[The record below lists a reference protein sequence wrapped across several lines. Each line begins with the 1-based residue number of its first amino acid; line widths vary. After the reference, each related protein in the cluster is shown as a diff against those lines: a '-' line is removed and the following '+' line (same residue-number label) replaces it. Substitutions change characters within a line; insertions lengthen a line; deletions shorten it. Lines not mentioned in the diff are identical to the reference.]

1 MGHTARRVS
10 CDCAA
15 LGLTLALMVGSAQAA
30 QARPWPADLPARRGL
45 DPPCRPPA
53 QNDRWQGGSDVC
65 WAMAPSHEPGGRG
78 EAEGP
83 A

>member
-1 MGHTARRVS
+1 MPCGALRTC
-10 CDCAA
+10 CDCIA
-15 LGLTLALMVGSAQAA
+15 LGLAILMVGSAQEVD
-30 QARPWPADLPARRGL
+30 ARLPVRSPGEYGL
-45 DPPCRPPA
+45 DPPCHAPA